1 MSTVVLSVYSPVEKM
16 HEFGDATPGFE
27 LCSGSSVCYHG
38 RKRWHAGAMGHQ
50 LWRNEAWVELLP
62 LQKSG
67 TKQKARQELGTWK
80 ISHIFGGRFNKRYW
94 GVQVFKEASRI
105 MTVLSPKSLSVPSLI
120 EKPCSYCLLCW
131 VTYFSCWKVVE
142 VPSLR
147 WIMLSLW
154 RLAFCQGTELVV
166 ELQVATKRIWNL
178 SFFGTKNLTSRTTC
192 RYKN

>member
-1 MSTVVLSVYSPVEKM
+1 MQ
-16 HEFGDATPGFE
+16 EFGDATPGFE

-38 RKRWHAGAMGHQ
+38 RKRWHAGVMGHQ

-105 MTVLSPKSLSVPSLI
+105 MTVLSPKSISVPSLI
-120 EKPCSYCLLCW
+120 ETLCSYCLLCW
-131 VTYFSCWKVVE
+131 VTYFSWWIPQNTWEVAAQCVGCWKVVE

-147 WIMLSLW
+147 WIMPSRW
-154 RLAFCQGTELVV
+154 RLAFCQGAELLVSQFLV
-166 ELQVATKRIWNL
+166 PKTLPQEPLVDKEN
-178 SFFGTKNLTSRTTC
+178 
-192 RYKN
+192 